1 MAQTE
6 TKDLVKVL
14 AEKSARFKAAYNA
27 YEQKVVIDGSNID
40 LTPAAGALKELKTLQ
55 GEIQEI
61 QGIIEL
67 KQFGSNIDNLLN
79 TPEGVSVARQVGAH
93 GAMSPFATKSL
104 GQMFTESQE
113 FKAMISDGARDSK
126 NFSVPYSDIVN
137 AAAQWGQKDVYTGM
151 ADDFN
156 VDMSVGT
163 RVQVDAMVPRGQL
176 RDRVR
181 DLFPAQSTSANMIT
195 FIRVEGFT
203 TNSGKGNAASVA
215 DWDAGNST
223 FGTKP
228 KSALEFSAEKA
239 PVETIAH
246 YELAHRNI
254 LDDVPQ
260 LRGLINNELMYG
272 LKLEEDNQILNGS
285 GTNNQLLGLLNT
297 SGTQSHTR
305 GGSDSYADALRR
317 AATKCVLAYFP
328 ATGYVLHPNDW
339 ETTELTKAT
348 GDGQYVLVS
357 NVALGAQRQVWRLP
371 VVETPAMPQGKF
383 VAGAFGLGAQLYD
396 RQDANIRISDSHAN
410 TFVQNAITILCE
422 ERLALAV
429 KRPEAFVIGTF

>member
-1 MAQTE
+1 MATE
-6 TKDLVKVL
+6 AKDLIKVL
-14 AEKSARFKAAYNA
+14 EKK
-27 YEQKVVIDGSNID
+27 
-40 LTPAAGALKELKTLQ
+40 
-55 GEIQEI
+55 
-61 QGIIEL
+61 
-67 KQFGSNIDNLLN
+67 
-79 TPEGVSVARQVGAH
+79 
-93 GAMSPFATKSL
+93 
-104 GQMFTESQE
+104 SQE
-113 FKAMISDGARDSK
+113 FKAAYRSFNDKVEIDGANVTLPEAEVKALRKMQGEIKELQGLIEMKAFGEDIDTLLTRPEGASIARHIGSQGGGAFAQFKSLGHAFTESDEFKAMMHDGGTESK
-126 NFSVPYSDIVN
+126 QWKIESGDIVSVAN
-137 AAAQWGQKDVYTGM
+137 AYGQKDIYTGM
-151 ADDFN
+151 ADPHN
-156 VDMSVGT
+156 IDMSLGT

-181 DLFPAQSTSANMIT
+181 DLFPVQNTSANLIT

-203 TNSGKGNAASVA
+203 TNGGKGNAASVA
-215 DWDAGNST
+215 DWDPGNST

-228 KSALEFSAEKA
+228 KSSLSFSAEKA

-260 LRGLINNELMYG
+260 LQGLINNELMYG

-285 GTNNQLLGLLNT
+285 GTNSQLLGLLNT
-297 SGTQSHTR
+297 PGTQTHTR
-305 GGSDSYADALRR
+305 VAPDTYADALRR

-357 NVALGAQRQVWRLP
+357 NVAIGAQRQVWRLP
-371 VVETPAMPQGKF
+371 VVETPAMPEGTF

-396 RQDANIRISDSHAN
+396 RQSANIRISESHAN

-429 KRPEAFVIGTF
+429 KRPEAFVIGDFA